1 MFGGALALYLCL
13 CGLGFDC
20 RFDVNS
26 VVIGLVCMVFSLF
39 VAPILCDCGLDVLLL
54 MLIVGGLC
62 WCCLVM
68 LVIVCL

>member
-1 MFGGALALYLCL
+1 MFGGELALYLCL

-39 VAPILCDCGLDVLLL
+39 VASILCDCGLGVLLL
-54 MLIVGGLC
+54 MFIVGGLC
-62 WCCLVM
+62 WCWLVM